1 MTENEKPL
9 PYPQPDLKDFELADL
24 KPDCILV
31 RRWSPEAESTGG
43 IVLPE
48 MAKRV
53 QAVGW
58 VVKVGVEVCIHG
70 QVISVG
76 DTVLFPGY
84 SLQPLPELGGRV
96 ADGFTEYGYM
106 NAADVILC
114 WRA

>member
-1 MTENEKPL
+1 M
-9 PYPQPDLKDFELADL
+9 
-24 KPDCILV
+24 

-48 MAKRV
+48 TAKRV

-58 VVKVGVEVCIHG
+58 VVGDGSGVKNLSI
-70 QVISVG
+70 G

-106 NAADVILC
+106 NAADVILR